1 MAAGRPPPLRRQT
14 AQLRSGQPASAS
26 SCQPHHDATHTLRR
40 LRQITPGWRL
50 SLLRA
55 SHTRRGGLCSDPV
68 GCTAVLAAT
77 NQPGWCRGQPF
88 KRGSKRMRNVNL
100 LHGIS
105 ALLLL
110 AGSTCAALP
119 QDTLRIAA
127 GLAGTW
133 ENAFSELGQ
142 KEGFFKKHGIAL
154 EIFYTQGAGETQQAV
169 ISGSAD
175 IGTGVGAFNTFGA
188 FAKGAPIRVIAAT
201 HTGANDLTWY
211 VRADSP
217 IKEKKD
223 LSGKSVA
230 YSTAGSSTYA
240 AAQVFQKVFG
250 VTYTPV
256 ATGSPASTLT
266 QVMSGQIDGG
276 WTSPPFAVDLLR
288 DGKISQSMRASDV
301 PELRNQTAR
310 FMTAQA
316 HAIESRRAVFV
327 RYLRA
332 YREVVDWMY
341 ADKAAVKAFADSAR
355 VPEAIAR
362 LAPQDYYPKNNVLP
376 DRIEGL
382 DLAMADAVSFKYIA
396 APLSK
401 EQLATLILVPFK

>member
-1 MAAGRPPPLRRQT
+1 MIKLNLRFAMLPL
-14 AQLRSGQPASAS
+14 
-26 SCQPHHDATHTLRR
+26 
-40 LRQITPGWRL
+40 
-50 SLLRA
+50 
-55 SHTRRGGLCSDPV
+55 
-68 GCTAVLAAT
+68 
-77 NQPGWCRGQPF
+77 
-88 KRGSKRMRNVNL
+88 
-100 LHGIS
+100 
-105 ALLLL
+105 ALLVGLN
-110 AGSTCAALP
+110 CAAVA
-119 QDTLRIAA
+119 QDKLRIAG

-133 ENAFSELGQ
+133 ENSFSELGQ
-142 KEGFFKKHGIAL
+142 NAGFFKKHGVVL

-175 IGTGVGAFNTFGA
+175 IGTGDGTFNTFGA

-211 VRADSP
+211 VKADSP
-217 IKEKKD
+217 IKDKKD
-223 LSGKSVA
+223 LAGKSVA

-240 AAQVFQKVFG
+240 AVQAFQKVFG

-266 QVMSGQIDGG
+266 QVMSGQIDVG

-288 DGKISQSMRASDV
+288 DGKIRQIMRASDV

-310 FMTAQA
+310 FMTANA

-327 RYLRA
+327 RYLQA

-341 ADKAAVKAFADSAR
+341 ADKAAVKAFADWAR

-362 LAPQDYYPKNNVLP
+362 LAPEDYYPKNNVLP

-382 DLAMADAVSFKYIA
+382 DLAIADAVSFKYIA
-396 APLSK
+396 TPLSK